1 MSDQRYVYV
10 IDNGKDT
17 IYDLS
22 VKEILN
28 MPNVETVLN
37 ELDNEVKLLCKF
49 MLSKGYTLDDYN
61 EWLVNEEWDL

>member
-10 IDNGKDT
+10 IDNGEDT

-28 MPNVETVLN
+28 MPDVETVLN
-37 ELDNEVKLLCKF
+37 ELDNEVTLLCKF